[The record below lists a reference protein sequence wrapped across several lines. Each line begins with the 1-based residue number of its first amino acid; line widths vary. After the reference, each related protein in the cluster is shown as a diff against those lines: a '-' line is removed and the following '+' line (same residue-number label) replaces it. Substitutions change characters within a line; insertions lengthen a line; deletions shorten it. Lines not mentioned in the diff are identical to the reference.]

1 MPHVCAYD
9 FPRRGWGATQHD
21 EEKKRMASTN
31 KHAARSQRSHRD
43 NKNFRQFIWNAN
55 QRAEAKAQKKLIE
68 MIAEQLRKG
77 SDKNAEED

>member
-1 MPHVCAYD
+1 MAD
-9 FPRRGWGATQHD
+9 
-21 EEKKRMASTN
+21 KK